1 MLVNKNRRGRF
12 IFESAIVILH
22 DNNNNNKKKHLLC
35 VYMFH
40 QENLRRAE
48 LDWRTDGGGARTEW
62 LSPLNWSKAS
72 PFSIMK
78 YFSFFG
84 DSSRVTR
91 IVYTIQPSYISLC
104 TGYSVRV
111 GIYRYWK
118 KKGGSQTNK
127 GSHERSFSCAER
139 VGSVLIY
146 VYGVVLKDG
155 FVKKIRSFFFYDND
169 VCVRTREYLPKE
181 RRKKK
186 RGEKNS

>member
-1 MLVNKNRRGRF
+1 MCIHVSSGEFAPGWIGLTDG
-12 IFESAIVILH
+12 
-22 DNNNNNKKKHLLC
+22 
-35 VYMFH
+35 
-40 QENLRRAE
+40 
-48 LDWRTDGGGARTEW
+48 RTDGGGARTEW

-72 PFSIMK
+72 PFSLMK

-91 IVYTIQPSYISLC
+91 IVYSLYIYLYVYRLL
-104 TGYSVRV
+104 GRV
-111 GIYRYWK
+111 EIYRYWK

-127 GSHERSFSCAER
+127 GSHERSFSFAER
-139 VGSVLIY
+139 VGGVLIY